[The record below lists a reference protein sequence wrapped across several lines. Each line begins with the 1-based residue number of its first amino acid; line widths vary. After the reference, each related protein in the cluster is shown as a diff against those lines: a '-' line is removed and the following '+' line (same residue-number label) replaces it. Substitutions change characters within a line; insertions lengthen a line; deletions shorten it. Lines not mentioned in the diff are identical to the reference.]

1 MPKKVGAKMGALF
14 HITFNVKWFGH
25 IALVLNGYPHTVMK
39 RYYHA
44 VKLQGASNRQ
54 EDVEEPIPAN
64 HVKGLG
70 QVYEGYVEGLLAF
83 PALLL

>member
-1 MPKKVGAKMGALF
+1 
-14 HITFNVKWFGH
+14 
-25 IALVLNGYPHTVMK
+25 MK

-44 VKLQGASNRQ
+44 VKPQGASNHQ

-64 HVKGLG
+64 QAKGLG
-70 QVYEGYVEGLLAF
+70 QVYEGYIEGLLAF

>member
-1 MPKKVGAKMGALF
+1 
-14 HITFNVKWFGH
+14 
-25 IALVLNGYPHTVMK
+25 MK

-44 VKLQGASNRQ
+44 VKLQGAPNHQ